1 MAGRQCLY
9 GFGETNLRCGRN
21 TTRIAALR
29 RLSSDNARRRQG
41 LRRADVLHALSTFAG
56 KSSPSRVQNLSN
68 TSMML
73 QSRRDHHLHFTATT
87 STINRASSTA
97 SEMPTFDEKKTAKL
111 HDFCLGIPYS
121 FLFFVLSIA
130 ASAMNIYAVIWM
142 PVQRWMSV
150 PWCMLMM
157 DNMWV
162 DCIVTFGLLA
172 INVLALRTWKRD
184 NSQELLTLQNN
195 DYSNDKKL
203 AFSPFTA
210 LSLFAAVLLAGRSIM
225 RFYLYRIINVSF
237 GPGGKLWLGGGIL
250 IHILMSTFFV
260 YNIAAGGNP
269 KKTKEI

>member
-1 MAGRQCLY
+1 
-9 GFGETNLRCGRN
+9 
-21 TTRIAALR
+21 
-29 RLSSDNARRRQG
+29 
-41 LRRADVLHALSTFAG
+41 
-56 KSSPSRVQNLSN
+56 
-68 TSMML
+68 
-73 QSRRDHHLHFTATT
+73 
-87 STINRASSTA
+87 
-97 SEMPTFDEKKTAKL
+97 
-111 HDFCLGIPYS
+111 
-121 FLFFVLSIA
+121 
-130 ASAMNIYAVIWM
+130 
-142 PVQRWMSV
+142 
-150 PWCMLMM
+150 MLMM

-184 NSQELLTLQNN
+184 NSQELLTLHNN
-195 DYSNDKKL
+195 DYSNDNKL

-237 GPGGKLWLGGGIL
+237 GPAGKLWLGGGIL